1 MSKGG
6 PKFRFHDN
14 HEFFHPAC
22 SVESRRQSPVQGQ
35 SVSRLQRQMPTPEPP
50 PPHQDAHRRH
60 CTAGEIASE
69 LGYSVSYI
77 LAVKKAMYAH
87 LTTLPRRLDPKEVSD
102 WIYAHPAFRMRDV
115 YECHPKALPEPKE
128 SESH

>member
-1 MSKGG
+1 MSKVG

-87 LTTLPRRLDPKEVSD
+87 
-102 WIYAHPAFRMRDV
+102 PAFRMRDV
-115 YECHPKALPEPKE
+115 YECHPKALPERKE